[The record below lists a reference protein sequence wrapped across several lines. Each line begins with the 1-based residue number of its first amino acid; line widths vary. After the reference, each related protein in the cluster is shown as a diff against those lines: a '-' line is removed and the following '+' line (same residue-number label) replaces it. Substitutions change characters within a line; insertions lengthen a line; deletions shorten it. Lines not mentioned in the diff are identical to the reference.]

1 MSGGSQDHFIHFALI
16 PHGHCYLWDPG
27 LVGLHVASDALISIA
42 YFSIPLALIHFVRQR
57 KDLPYSW
64 LFQLFGA
71 FIVTCGLTHIM
82 EIWTLWHPIYWVS
95 GVLKA
100 STAIISLATAGAL
113 IPVIPQALLLPSREE
128 LEHAKVQLEERVKE
142 RTQALQVSEERL
154 QMALSGSGDGLW
166 DWNIETGE
174 VFYSS
179 RWEEMLGYEA
189 GELPGH
195 VSTWENLIHPEDK
208 PGVTKVLDRHLQN
221 GEPYTYDYRFLTKS
235 GEWQWMATYGQVVKR
250 NPDGTP
256 ERMSGTHKDISA
268 RKYAEQQLADSL
280 AEKSVML
287 QEIHHRVK
295 NNLQVICSLLNLQT
309 QGSPDPKITEIMKES
324 QNRVKSMAL
333 VHENLYQSQ
342 NLSKI
347 SLETYVREL
356 TNNLLRSYRSKM
368 SQIKIHVAIAS
379 IYLDIDTAVPCG
391 LIINELVS
399 NALKYA
405 FPDQESG
412 EIKVKVTQNTEK
424 SITLTITDNGMG
436 LPHEINVE
444 QTQTLGLR
452 MVKTLTRQIS
462 GTLTVS
468 RETGT
473 SFNIHF
479 PQPSY

>member
-1 MSGGSQDHFIHFALI
+1 M
-16 PHGHCYLWDPG
+16 
-27 LVGLHVASDALISIA
+27 ASDTLIAIA

-57 KDLPYSW
+57 KDLPYPW

-71 FIVTCGLTHIM
+71 FIIACGLTHVM

-100 STAIISLATAGAL
+100 STAIISLTTAIAL
-113 IPVIPQALLLPSREE
+113 IPVLPQALCLPSRQE
-128 LEHAKVQLEERVKE
+128 LEQAKAELEKRVTE
-142 RTQALQVSEERL
+142 RTQALQLSEERL
-154 QMALSGSGDGLW
+154 QMALAGSRDGLW
-166 DWNIETGE
+166 DWDITTGE
-174 VFYSS
+174 VFFSP
-179 RWEEMLGYEA
+179 RWEEMLGYEV

-195 VSTWENLIHPEDK
+195 VSTWERLIHPEDK
-208 PGVTKVLDRHLQN
+208 PGVMKVLAKHLQN

-235 GEWQWMATYGQVVKR
+235 GEWTWMATYGQVVKFSHT
-250 NPDGTP
+250 GEP

-268 RKYAEQQLADSL
+268 RKLAEKKLSESL
-280 AEKSVML
+280 AEKNVML

-309 QGSPDPKITEIMKES
+309 QTNPGSKIAEIMQES

-333 VHENLYQSQ
+333 VHENLYLSQ

-347 SLETYVREL
+347 SLETYVKEL
-356 TNNLLRSYRSKM
+356 TNNLIRSYRSKI
-368 SQIKIHVAIAS
+368 SRIKITLAIAS
-379 IYLDIDTAVPCG
+379 ISLDIDTAIPCG

-405 FPDQESG
+405 FPDQDCG
-412 EIKVKVTQNTEK
+412 EIKVKVTQDSQQ
-424 SITLTITDNGMG
+424 SITLTIADNGIG
-436 LPHEINVE
+436 LPHKVNLE

-462 GTLTVS
+462 GTLTIS
-468 RETGT
+468 QEAGT

>member
-1 MSGGSQDHFIHFALI
+1 MSGGSQDHFIQFALI

-27 LVGLHVASDALISIA
+27 LVGLHVASDTLIAIA

-57 KDLPYSW
+57 KDLPYPW

-71 FIVTCGLTHIM
+71 FIIACGLTHVM

-100 STAIISLATAGAL
+100 STVIISLTTAIAL
-113 IPVIPQALLLPSREE
+113 IPVIPQALLLPSRQE
-128 LEHAKVQLEERVKE
+128 LEQAKNQLEKRVAE
-142 RTQALQVSEERL
+142 RTQALQLSEERL
-154 QMALSGSGDGLW
+154 QMALAGSGDELW
-166 DWNIETGE
+166 DWDISTGE
-174 VFYSS
+174 VFFSP
-179 RWEEMLGYEA
+179 RWEIMLGYEV

-195 VSTWENLIHPEDK
+195 VSTWERLIHPEDK
-208 PGVTKVLDRHLQN
+208 PGVMEVLDKHLQN

-235 GEWQWMATYGQVVKR
+235 GEWTWMATYGQVVKR
-250 NPDGTP
+250 SAAGTP

-268 RKYAEQQLADSL
+268 RKLVEQKLSESL

-309 QGSPDPKITEIMKES
+309 QTNPGSKIAEIMQES

-333 VHENLYQSQ
+333 VHENLYLSQ

-347 SLETYVREL
+347 SLETYIKGL
-356 TNNLLRSYRSKM
+356 TNNLIRSYRSKI
-368 SQIKIHVAIAS
+368 SRTKITLAIAS
-379 IYLDIDTAVPCG
+379 IYLDIDTAIPCG

-405 FPDQESG
+405 FPDQGSG
-412 EIKVKVTQNTEK
+412 EIKVKVTQDLQQ
-424 SITLTITDNGMG
+424 SITLTIADNGMG
-436 LPHEINVE
+436 LPHEVNLE

-462 GTLTVS
+462 GTLTIS
-468 RETGT
+468 QEAGT

>member
-1 MSGGSQDHFIHFALI
+1 MSGGSQDHFIQFALI

-27 LVGLHVASDALISIA
+27 LVGLHVASDALIAIA

-57 KDLPYSW
+57 KDLPYPW

-71 FIVTCGLTHIM
+71 FIIACGLTHIM

-100 STAIISLATAGAL
+100 STAIISLTTAIAL
-113 IPVIPQALLLPSREE
+113 IPVIPQALRLPSRQE
-128 LEHAKVQLEERVKE
+128 LEQAKAELEKRVTE
-142 RTQALQVSEERL
+142 RTQALQLSEERL

-166 DWNIETGE
+166 DWDITTGD
-174 VFYSS
+174 VFFSP
-179 RWEEMLGYEA
+179 RWEEMLGYEI

-195 VSTWENLIHPEDK
+195 VSTWERLIHPEDK
-208 PGVTKVLDRHLQN
+208 PGVMTVLDKHLKN

-235 GEWQWMATYGQVVKR
+235 GEWIWMATYGQVVKR
-250 NPDGTP
+250 SASGVP
-256 ERMSGTHKDISA
+256 ERMSGTHKDINV
-268 RKYAEQQLADSL
+268 RKLTEQRLSESL

-309 QGSPDPKITEIMKES
+309 QTNPDSKIAEIMQES

-333 VHENLYQSQ
+333 VHENLYLSQ

-347 SLETYVREL
+347 SLETYVKGL
-356 TNNLLRSYRSKM
+356 TNNLIRSYRSKI
-368 SQIKIHVAIAS
+368 SRIKITLAIAS
-379 IYLDIDTAVPCG
+379 IYLDIDTAIPCG

-405 FPDQESG
+405 FPDQDCG
-412 EIKVKVTQNTEK
+412 EIKVKVTQDSQQ
-424 SITLTITDNGMG
+424 SISLTIADNGMG
-436 LPHEINVE
+436 LPHEFNVE

-468 RETGT
+468 QEAGT